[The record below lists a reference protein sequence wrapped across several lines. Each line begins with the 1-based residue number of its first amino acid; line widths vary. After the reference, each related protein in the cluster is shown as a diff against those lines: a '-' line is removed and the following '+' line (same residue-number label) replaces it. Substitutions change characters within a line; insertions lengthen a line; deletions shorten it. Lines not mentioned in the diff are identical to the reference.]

1 MRKLPLAALVAL
13 LATVPAAPAQE
24 MQPTWFTIIADHV
37 DISNMPAYEEAS
49 REFTRLFAE
58 RDFDGMSWVTIT
70 GPELGYTFAI
80 PGVGPT
86 DMAEMNATW
95 SAAMTSLGDAGARLQ
110 AKSDALVSSREM
122 YYLLLRPDLSF
133 RPDAVGFTLA
143 EPHRTYA
150 QFRVLP
156 AKVAEFEAS
165 ARAWA
170 DAYGRHGIERGFRMY
185 QYVTGSD
192 LPMYLLVTNARDR
205 AHDATLSAQIE
216 KTLGADG
223 AALMAKTGATL
234 RSVRE
239 MSGEVRPELSYP
251 PMTGGN

>member
-1 MRKLPLAALVAL
+1 M
-13 LATVPAAPAQE
+13 
-24 MQPTWFTIIADHV
+24 
-37 DISNMPAYEEAS
+37 N
-49 REFTRLFAE
+49 EFRFH
-58 RDFDGMSWVTIT
+58 
-70 GPELGYTFAI
+70 
-80 PGVGPT
+80 
-86 DMAEMNATW
+86 
-95 SAAMTSLGDAGARLQ
+95 
-110 AKSDALVSSREM
+110 
-122 YYLLLRPDLSF
+122 
-133 RPDAVGFTLA
+133 A
-143 EPHRTYA
+143 EPM
-150 QFRVLP
+150 Q
-156 AKVAEFEAS
+156 E
-165 ARAWA
+165 AWA

-251 PMTGGN
+251 VMSGGS